1 MLGTDEKQEQD
12 KELIIPIKDS
22 GFLSV
27 SSGKPLRILGK
38 GMT

>member
-12 KELIIPIKDS
+12 KELIILIKDS

-27 SSGKPLRILGK
+27 SSGKPLGF
-38 GMT
+38 